1 MVQFFPSMVRIT
13 WSCWFEY
20 FTFHATFVFGVVLG
34 QHAKLKFLVS
44 SKAPAE
50 DKEGEIHTLI
60 VTALCCYV
68 QPNIYYVYYLEYS
81 AMLLWN
87 LQPLPCCLLGTCI
100 SWSNFQCNVN
110 TAVIIN
116 TMDLIVHY
124 LYLYMLLRIG
134 LFSLRFS

>member
-1 MVQFFPSMVRIT
+1 MVRIT

-20 FTFHATFVFGVVLG
+20 LTFHATIIFEVVLG
-34 QHAKLKFLVS
+34 QPAKLKFPVS

-50 DKEGEIHTLI
+50 DKEGEIYRLI
-60 VTALCCYV
+60 VPVLCYYV
-68 QPNIYYVYYLEYS
+68 QSNMYYVYYLEYS
-81 AMLLWN
+81 AIGICNPFPAAYMEHN
-87 LQPLPCCLLGTCI
+87 I

-116 TMDLIVHY
+116 TMDLIVHC
-124 LYLYMLLRIG
+124 LYLYKLLHLG